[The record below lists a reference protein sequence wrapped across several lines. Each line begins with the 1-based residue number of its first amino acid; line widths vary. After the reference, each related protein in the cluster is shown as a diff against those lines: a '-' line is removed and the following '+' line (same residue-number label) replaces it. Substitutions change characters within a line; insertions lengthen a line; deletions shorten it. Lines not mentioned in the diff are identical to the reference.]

1 MNTIRKLADSCTTL
15 IKSIQKG
22 LDIKDFL
29 VFGGLAI
36 LGYGLWLKAPWLGFS
51 VVGASLMLIGYFV
64 EGE

>member
-1 MNTIRKLADSCTTL
+1 L